1 MENITNVSYLVIPT
15 DGEDQA
21 ASMAYYLNEHGVCAF
36 VQKDFE
42 VSCPLE
48 NLEAYSQVELL
59 KKTWRMFW
67 EYSDSGLFGLPMYV
81 KD

>member
-1 MENITNVSYLVIPT
+1 MENIINVSYMVIPT

-21 ASMAYYLNEHGVCAF
+21 ASLAYYLNEHGVCAF
-36 VQKDFE
+36 VQKDHE

-67 EYSDSGLFGLPMYV
+67 ECSDSGLFGLPMYL